1 MVVDRK
7 WKMEK
12 NTLCHLKAATLGHFV
27 VALPAL
33 ATVISVTY
41 SILYDFDGSTATH
54 CRVS

>member
-1 MVVDRK
+1 
-7 WKMEK
+7 MEK